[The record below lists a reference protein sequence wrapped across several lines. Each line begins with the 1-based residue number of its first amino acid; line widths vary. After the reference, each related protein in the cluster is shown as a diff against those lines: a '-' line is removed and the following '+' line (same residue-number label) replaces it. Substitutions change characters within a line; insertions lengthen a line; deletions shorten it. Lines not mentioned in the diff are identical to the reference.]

1 MSEDSREAEKELVE
15 ENTMK
20 KIGNSDFSTKPTNY
34 YNLDKIISLG
44 YRVKSVQ
51 ATRNK
56 GEKS

>member
-1 MSEDSREAEKELVE
+1 MSEYSREAEKEIVE

-56 GEKS
+56 GGKS

>member
-34 YNLDKIISLG
+34 YNLDMIISLG

-56 GEKS
+56 GGKS